1 MQVKVIGSGSMW
13 NAYNSASYLID
24 NKIIVDFPNGM
35 CKNLFR
41 MGINPREIN
50 DVVITHFHGDHYFDI
65 PFFFLLKSKSDN
77 KKLNIYCGKEGK
89 KKNSKLLKLA
99 FPNPAKEIL
108 NALNLTYNHS
118 DNFKINEYSV
128 KRYQVDHGRMKPSYG
143 YIFSKDNINIGFTG
157 DATLCES
164 VEYMAETCDY
174 LFCDCMLIEGTSKH
188 MGVDMLKKLLKKG
201 SDCKF
206 VVSHLDDETRKKIT
220 KLKIKNVII
229 PEDGD
234 VIKIVK

>member
-1 MQVKVIGSGSMW
+1 M
-13 NAYNSASYLID
+13 
-24 NKIIVDFPNGM
+24 
-35 CKNLFR
+35 
-41 MGINPREIN
+41 
-50 DVVITHFHGDHYFDI
+50 
-65 PFFFLLKSKSDN
+65 
-77 KKLNIYCGKEGK
+77 
-89 KKNSKLLKLA
+89 A

-201 SDCKF
+201 SNCKF

-220 KLKIKNVII
+220 KFI
-229 PEDGD
+229 
-234 VIKIVK
+234 